1 MRYIESMYEV
11 LVYVYE
17 NYWGGDSC
25 PGRDQL
31 GRRLS
36 SAGFERDEIQQ
47 ALSWLDGLNCA
58 AEGIAVPTPPT
69 LSPPPALPHALA
81 QPPSRGSLRVY
92 NPQEIEQLGPE
103 GIACIHFL
111 EGAGALSPELRE
123 LVIDRA
129 LAMPEPIEPDDLR
142 IIIMMVYWRLG
153 ANPDVLVLDELCDD
167 TARRLAH

>member
-1 MRYIESMYEV
+1 MRYIESMYQV

-17 NYWGGDSC
+17 HYWGGDSC

-36 SAGFERDEIQQ
+36 SAGFERDDIQQ
-47 ALSWLDGLNCA
+47 ALCWLDGLNCA
-58 AEGIAVPTPPT
+58 AEGISVAAPPTPPAPEPT
-69 LSPPPALPHALA
+69 LA
-81 QPPSRGSLRVY
+81 QPPSPTSLRIY
-92 NPQEIEQLGPE
+92 NPQEIEQLGCE

-111 EGAGALSPELRE
+111 EGAGALSPDLRE

-129 LAMPEPIEPDDLR
+129 LAMPEPLGPDDLR